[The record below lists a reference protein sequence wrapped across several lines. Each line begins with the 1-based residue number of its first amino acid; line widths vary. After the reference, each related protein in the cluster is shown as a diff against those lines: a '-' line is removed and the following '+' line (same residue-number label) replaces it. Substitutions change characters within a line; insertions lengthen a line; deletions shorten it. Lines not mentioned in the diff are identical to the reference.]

1 MGRAILWAQQNER
14 MVFMKA
20 FDKIIG
26 YASLKQ
32 ELMQISDTL
41 KNREFYDKLGV
52 SAPRG
57 LLLYGEPGVGKSL
70 MASAVIEESG
80 RPVFRCRKDEPNG
93 DFVKKI
99 KATFEKAAENAPSI
113 VFLDDLDKFAN
124 GDENHPDAEEYVT
137 VQSCIDE
144 AKGKKVFVLATANDI
159 DCLPDSLYR
168 AGRFDRTIEVEAP
181 TGEDAIEIVAYYL
194 KSKRFVEGVDPAV
207 IARIMNGHSCADL
220 ETVIN
225 EAGLYAGYQRADHI
239 TMEHVLKACLRTVFE
254 MDFHGDG
261 QEDFLRHYTD
271 PHHMASQMVYH
282 EAGHALVS
290 EVLWPGS
297 VTFVYVGSARQE
309 EGGFTRYYRTPGT
322 SPLEWQKTRIVSA
335 LGGPAAMEQKFGLPD
350 IGCASDL
357 THAFD
362 KVRKLLSDTC
372 INGFSFYSRGYSESE
387 HLKASLEQAVAAEV
401 ERYYRKAKEIIS
413 SNREFFEKLAA
424 ALAEKKLLSA
434 VDIQQIREDCRIVSV
449 AI

>member
-26 YASLKQ
+26 YASIKQ

-41 KNREFYDKLGV
+41 KNPQFYNKLGV
-52 SAPRG
+52 CAPRG
-57 LLLYGEPGVGKSL
+57 LLLHGEPGVGKSL

-80 RPVFRCRKDEPNG
+80 RPVFCCRKDEPNG

-99 KATFEKAAENAPSI
+99 KATFDKAAENAPSI
-113 VFLDDLDKFAN
+113 VFLDDMDKFAN
-124 GDENHPDAEEYVT
+124 GDKNHPDAEEYVT

-144 AKGKKVFVLATANDI
+144 AKGKRVFVLATANDT
-159 DCLPDSLYR
+159 DCLPDSLQR

-225 EAGLYAGYQRADHI
+225 EAGLSAGYERAEHI

-261 QEDFLRHYTD
+261 KEDFLRHYTD

-290 EVLWPGS
+290 EVLCPGS
-297 VTFVYVGSARQE
+297 VTFVYVGSGRLE

-322 SPLEWQKTRIVSA
+322 SLLDWRKTRIVSA

-350 IGCASDL
+350 IGCSSDL
-357 THAFD
+357 DHAFD
-362 KVRKLLSDTC
+362 KVRELLSDTC

-401 ERYYRKAKEIIS
+401 ERYYRKVKEIIS
-413 SNREFFEKLAA
+413 ANREFFEKLAA

>member
-41 KNREFYDKLGV
+41 KNREFYDKLSV
-52 SAPRG
+52 CAPRG

-99 KATFEKAAENAPSI
+99 KATFDKAAENAPSI

-144 AKGKKVFVLATANDI
+144 VKGKEVFVLATANDI
-159 DCLPDSLYR
+159 DCLPDSLCR
-168 AGRFDRTIEVEAP
+168 PGRFDRTIEVEVP
-181 TGEDAIEIVAYYL
+181 PREDAVEIIAHYL
-194 KSKRFVEGVDPAV
+194 KSKRFVEGVDPTV
-207 IARIMNGHSCADL
+207 IAKIMIGHSCADL

-225 EAGLYAGYQRADHI
+225 EAGLYAGYERAESI
-239 TMEHVLKACLRTVFE
+239 TMEHFLKACLRTVFDKDGLANE
-254 MDFHGDG
+254 QDDFSSH
-261 QEDFLRHYTD
+261 LSD
-271 PHHMASQMVYH
+271 PHHIASHMIYH
-282 EAGHALVS
+282 EAGHAVVS
-290 EVLWPGS
+290 EVLCPGS
-297 VTFVYVGSARQE
+297 VTLVFAGNLRQE
-309 EGGFTRYYRTPGT
+309 EGGFTRDYREPG
-322 SPLEWQKTRIVSA
+322 SSLLEWRKKRIITS
-335 LGGPAAMEQKFGLPD
+335 LGGMAAMEQKFGLPD
-350 IGCASDL
+350 VGCASDL
-357 THAFD
+357 NYAFD
-362 KVRKLLSDTC
+362 KVRNLLSDTC
-372 INGFSFYSRGYSESE
+372 INGFSFYTRGYSDSE
-387 HLKASLEQAVAAEV
+387 RRMADRDQAVSTQV
-401 ERYYRKAKEIIS
+401 EQYYRKAKEIIS
-413 SNREFFEKLAA
+413 ANWDFFEKLAA

-434 VDIQQIREDCRIVSV
+434 VDIEKIREGCQVVPV